1 MIDKS
6 GTRESWLEVL
16 LEDCVSILDAKR
28 VPINTAER
36 TKRVEGKSRHE
47 LYPYYGATGEA
58 GLIDDFIFEGE
69 HLLIGEDGAPFF
81 DKTKNVAFIVKDKFW
96 VNNHAH
102 ILKAFDSVTSNKY
115 LCHYLNQFNYQGFV
129 GGSTRLKLNQA
140 SLKKIPILLPPL
152 STQKAIIEKIEELF
166 SHIDAGVE
174 GLKQAKAKLQQYRQ
188 SVLKDAVKGKLTEQW
203 RAQNADKLEPAEHM
217 LERILDERRAN
228 WEAEQLKAFEEKGK
242 TPKND
247 KWKDKYKE
255 PVSPNDD
262 VETDFPTSW
271 QVVSPDMIFASVTD
285 GDHQAPPKVSDGI
298 PFLVIGDVNTGE
310 IKFGDKRFVPQ
321 EYYDAIKD
329 ERKPEKGDLL
339 YTVVGS
345 YGIPV
350 KVETETP
357 FCVQRHIAILKP
369 SLEIIRDF
377 YFHVFNSGFVYSQAT
392 AVATGT
398 AQKTVSLGGLRSF
411 KLPLPP
417 KIEQEKIA
425 ELVEE
430 KLNMAYKTEATVGA
444 KIEHASFLKSSILA
458 RAFSGELVSN
468 ASNESAG
475 ELLDKIKLEKDS
487 IVKTKQKRSTK
498 RKKKVTPGRKPLL
511 TVLNEQSE
519 PLKPDELMQLAG
531 FLSNEVEEFYIEL
544 AEIAE
549 QVEQLSPDTEQIKNW
564 PYEKESEITLK
575 LKG

>member
-174 GLKQAKAKLQQYRQ
+174 GLKQAKSKLQQYRQ
-188 SVLKDAVKGKLTEQW
+188 SVLKDAVTGKLTEQW
-203 RAQNADKLEPAEHM
+203 RAQNTDKLEPADVFLDKI
-217 LERILDERRAN
+217 LEERRIC
-228 WEAEQLKAFEEKGK
+228 WEQKQIELYNIKGK
-242 TPKND
+242 LPKTD
-247 KWKDKYKE
+247 KWKEKYPE
-255 PVSPNDD
+255 PKAINWLEDGEQSHLYITLEHLKYYSIYGPRFSSNDYSDDGVLVLRTSDIDEYGRVNRDTAPKLSLTENEYRKYSVSPGDFLITRTGSIGTLAIYNDD
-262 VETDFPTSW
+262 YKAIPGAYLLHYKLVNKYVNPEYIYF
-271 QVVSPDMIFASVTD
+271 VFKSPDYQVLLTQSTTGI
-285 GDHQAPPKVSDGI
+285 GRPNLNAPTLEAME
-298 PFLVIGDVNTGE
+298 FLLPSKMEQDEIVN
-310 IKFGDKRFVPQ
+310 I
-321 EYYDAIKD
+321 
-329 ERKPEKGDLL
+329 
-339 YTVVGS
+339 
-345 YGIPV
+345 V
-350 KVETETP
+350 K
-357 FCVQRHIAILKP
+357 
-369 SLEIIRDF
+369 
-377 YFHVFNSGFVYSQAT
+377 
-392 AVATGT
+392 
-398 AQKTVSLGGLRSF
+398 
-411 KLPLPP
+411 
-417 KIEQEKIA
+417 
-425 ELVEE
+425 E
-430 KLNMAYKTEATVGA
+430 KLKF
-444 KIEHASFLKSSILA
+444 IEKSEKDIEITLKKAVLQKSSVLA
-458 RAFSGELVSN
+458 KAFSGELVPN
-468 ASNESAG
+468 ASGETAR
-475 ELLDKIKLEKDS
+475 ELLDKIILEKDS
-487 IVKTKQKRSTK
+487 IVKTKPKRSTK
-498 RKKKVTPGRKPLL
+498 RKKKVTSGRKPLL

-531 FLSNEVEEFYIEL
+531 YSSNEVEEFYIKL

-564 PYEKESEITLK
+564 PYEKESEIKLK